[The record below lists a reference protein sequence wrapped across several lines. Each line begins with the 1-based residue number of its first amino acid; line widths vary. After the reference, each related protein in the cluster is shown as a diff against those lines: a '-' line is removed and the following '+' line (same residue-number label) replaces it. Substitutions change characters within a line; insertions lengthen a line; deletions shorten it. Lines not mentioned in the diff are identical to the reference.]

1 MASLLI
7 TKGDEKTN
15 TVVTINGK
23 GVFYQELRLGDRPM
37 SQRVRLGKLVVVD
50 DEIVVDYDAWCE
62 YDALI
67 VERNTV
73 ERTKKAAIEVLK
85 TLEDSKAVKLK
96 EVEVKR
102 LEIALTEA
110 ERKIKAHPV
119 RSLTVLSA
127 KVMAS
132 VEKMLNGV
140 RHKHKHLETT
150 DKTVQFSHHPT
161 KEYFVEKQANELLK
175 RHNESLE
182 ARGIEEGY
190 LDFDAAMAVIE
201 KRYSQKTKVS
211 V

>member
-62 YDALI
+62 YDALM

-73 ERTKKAAIEVLK
+73 ERTKKAAVDVLK
-85 TLEDSKAVKLK
+85 SLEDPKAIKLK
-96 EVEVKR
+96 ESEIKK
-102 LEIALTEA
+102 LEIALTEV
-110 ERKIKAHPV
+110 ERKMNDHPV

-140 RHKHKHLETT
+140 RHKHKHLETI

-201 KRYSQKTKVS
+201 KRYSQKVKAS